1 MISKRDCLNI
11 LQSDGNWWEYYAQ
24 AILVKKNRSGNRIRL
39 NTLLNAKSGL
49 CAEDCGYC
57 SQAKGSKSNIERYG
71 LLPKNQIIRQAIIA
85 KRNNSSVFC
94 IALSGTR
101 PTDKEISILC
111 DVISE
116 IKSIMTIEIC
126 LSIGLVR
133 DDQLVKLKAA
143 GVDRINHNLNTP
155 RDNYPKITTTHTYQD
170 RLDTLEVLRRNNIN
184 TCSGFIC
191 GMGETDEQLIELAFD
206 LKSQEPYSVPVNFL
220 LPIKGTKLEGRN
232 ELTPMRCLKIL
243 VMLRLLFPDTE
254 LRISAGR
261 EYHLG
266 EMQQLAI
273 LIVDSIFLGNYLTEK
288 GAKIS
293 EDQKLIQGLGLTVE
307 GECNG

>member
-1 MISKRDCLNI
+1 M
-11 LQSDGNWWEYYAQ
+11 
-24 AILVKKNRSGNRIRL
+24 
-39 NTLLNAKSGL
+39 
-49 CAEDCGYC
+49 
-57 SQAKGSKSNIERYG
+57 
-71 LLPKNQIIRQAIIA
+71 
-85 KRNNSSVFC
+85 
-94 IALSGTR
+94 
-101 PTDKEISILC
+101 
-111 DVISE
+111 
-116 IKSIMTIEIC
+116 
-126 LSIGLVR
+126 
-133 DDQLVKLKAA
+133 
-143 GVDRINHNLNTP
+143 
-155 RDNYPKITTTHTYQD
+155 
-170 RLDTLEVLRRNNIN
+170 
-184 TCSGFIC
+184 
-191 GMGETDEQLIELAFD
+191 
-206 LKSQEPYSVPVNFL
+206 